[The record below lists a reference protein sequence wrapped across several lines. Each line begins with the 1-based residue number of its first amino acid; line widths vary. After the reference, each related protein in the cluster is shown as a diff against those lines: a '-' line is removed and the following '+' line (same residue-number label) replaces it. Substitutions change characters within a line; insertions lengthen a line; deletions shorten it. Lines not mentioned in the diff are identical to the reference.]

1 MIRWIR
7 YRYIKWVELNL
18 SNDVGKSDLKS
29 ETGIDTS
36 KFTKKPDLACLK
48 LDVDKLDIDK
58 LKTTLVDLSKV
69 SIVAKNDV
77 VKKAEYDELV
87 KKVNPIDTSDLIK
100 KADYNT
106 TAVEVEKKILAIKIT
121 LLFSNLIS

>member
-7 YRYIKWVELNL
+7 YRYIIWVELNL
-18 SNDVGKSDLKS
+18 SNDVAKSDLKS

-36 KFTKKPDLACLK
+36 KFAKKLDLACLK

-58 LKTTLVDLSKV
+58 LKTTLVDLSKISNV
-69 SIVAKNDV
+69 VKNDV

-106 TAVEVEKKILAIKIT
+106 TIVEVEKKILTIKKRYCSRI
-121 LLFSNLIS
+121 

>member
-18 SNDVGKSDLKS
+18 SNDVAKSDLKS

-36 KFTKKPDLACLK
+36 KFAKKLDLARLK

-58 LKTTLVDLSKV
+58 LKTTLVDLSKISNV
-69 SIVAKNDV
+69 VKNDV

-106 TAVEVEKKILAIKIT
+106 TIVEVEKKILTIKKRYCSRI
-121 LLFSNLIS
+121 

>member
-7 YRYIKWVELNL
+7 YRYIIWVELNL
-18 SNDVGKSDLKS
+18 SNDVAKSDLKS
-29 ETGIDTS
+29 ETGIDKS
-36 KFTKKPDLACLK
+36 KFAKKLDLACLK

-58 LKTTLVDLSKV
+58 LKTTLVDLSKISNV
-69 SIVAKNDV
+69 VKNDV
-77 VKKAEYDELV
+77 VKEAEYDELV

-106 TAVEVEKKILAIKIT
+106 TIVEVEKKILTIKKRYCSRI
-121 LLFSNLIS
+121 

>member
-18 SNDVGKSDLKS
+18 SNDVAKSDLKS

-36 KFTKKPDLACLK
+36 KFAKKPDLASLK
-48 LDVDKLDIDK
+48 LHVDKLDIDK
-58 LKTTLVDLSKV
+58 LKTTLADLSKV
-69 SIVAKNDV
+69 SNVVKNDV

-87 KKVNPIDTSDLIK
+87 KKVNPSDLIK

-106 TAVEVEKKILAIKIT
+106 TIVEVEKKILAIKKRYCSRI
-121 LLFSNLIS
+121 

>member
-36 KFTKKPDLACLK
+36 KFTKKTDLACLK

-69 SIVAKNDV
+69 SNVAKNDV

>member
-18 SNDVGKSDLKS
+18 SNDVAKSDLKS

-36 KFTKKPDLACLK
+36 KFAKKPDLACLK
-48 LDVDKLDIDK
+48 LHVDKLDIDK
-58 LKTTLVDLSKV
+58 LKTTLADLSKV
-69 SIVAKNDV
+69 SNVVKNDV

-87 KKVNPIDTSDLIK
+87 KKVNPSDLIK

-106 TAVEVEKKILAIKIT
+106 TIVEVEKKILAIKKRYCSRI
-121 LLFSNLIS
+121 